1 MSPALV
7 MDLMR
12 HAVTVTLLTA
22 GPLLATALL
31 VGVAVSFV
39 QAITQIQEQTL
50 TFVPKFAAIAI
61 VGLLLLPVLLQNLVA
76 FLVEM
81 LRSLPVLVGQ

>member
-7 MDLMR
+7 LDLMR

-31 VGVAVSFV
+31 VGVSVSFV

-50 TFVPKFAAIAI
+50 TFVPKFVAIAI
-61 VGLLLLPVLLQNLVA
+61 VGLLMLPWLLERLVT
-76 FLVEM
+76 FLSDM
-81 LRSLPVLVGQ
+81 LRSLPVLVG

>member
-7 MDLMR
+7 LDLMR

-31 VGVAVSFV
+31 VGVIVSFV

-50 TFVPKFAAIAI
+50 TFVPKFVAICI
-61 VGLLLLPVLLQNLVA
+61 VGLLMLPWLLQRLVI
-76 FLVEM
+76 FLTEM

>member
-7 MDLMR
+7 LDLMR
-12 HAVTVTLLTA
+12 HAVTTTLLTA

-31 VGVAVSFV
+31 VGVLVSFV

-50 TFVPKFAAIAI
+50 TFVPKFVAIAI
-61 VGLLLLPVLLQNLVA
+61 VGLLMLPWLLQQLVG
-76 FLVEM
+76 FLTEM